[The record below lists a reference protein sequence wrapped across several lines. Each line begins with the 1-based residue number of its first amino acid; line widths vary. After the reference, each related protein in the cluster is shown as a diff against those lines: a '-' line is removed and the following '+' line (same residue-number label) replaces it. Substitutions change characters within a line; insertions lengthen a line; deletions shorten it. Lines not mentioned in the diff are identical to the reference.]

1 MIRVLENIR
10 LIVNSVWRPLR
21 GPLYDWPLAVCDA
34 STVDTTN
41 DFTSHDV
48 VYSTKARE
56 NIMVFHN
63 EKQKWYYL
71 SGQKPSELLLFRQA
85 DTEGRPGTISDLC
98 WKRLTGANTLSQGV
112 PHAAF
117 QLPTEDQ
124 SSPPLLR
131 ESIEV
136 RAVVCFSD

>member
-1 MIRVLENIR
+1 MIRVLKNIR

-85 DTEGRPGTISDLC
+85 DTEGRPG
-98 WKRLTGANTLSQGV
+98 V

-117 QLPTEDQ
+117 QLPTNDQ